1 MVHNQTSTAEV
12 PLKNATKHG
21 QGERMPSNHLS
32 RSNIIAKQVTVFD
45 IWLPRFSSILATLKQ
60 LAGATEH
67 DFLKIGSQ
75 MQMMYQRSITLS
87 ETARQLVE
95 AASGERIRTLM
106 DRLRQMLRE
115 METYLEKAQKQN
127 LDSCSALERVEILLK
142 QVAEPLAGFKKMSK
156 QLYILEVSVKIE
168 STSLGDI
175 GGEFLNLAQDIKKL
189 SHQIKEKSSTVHDH
203 RLVLSSVI
211 TDSMVDMHAAQTNQD
226 TRVKAVM
233 NDTQASLSKLE
244 AVNEG
249 FSELGGVISAV
260 SEENSHN
267 ISEIVQSMQFHDIYR
282 QQLEHVIEALEG
294 SMPALSG
301 MHEENTMRVDKRK
314 DELISNIGDV
324 CELQEAQ
331 LQFASVELYTAVAS
345 IVTNLRDIGTKQ
357 KQLGRDI
364 YEKTGV
370 IDKTSNTSF
379 IDDVS
384 QHMSSITNLLTSCA
398 STNKEL
404 AGITKTVTAS
414 VDEITGFVAD
424 IEEIG
429 HEITQ
434 IALNSRIKAA
444 CTGTHGASL
453 SALSE
458 EIGQLSNEAVQS
470 ADSIIASLTEIQ
482 AATGKLSTETDSNE
496 KFLDITMSGMK
507 DELRE
512 ILLILK
518 NVGAELISLIPQ
530 LQHKVNSFTG
540 EIEKIASGI
549 DVHERAKTM
558 ADEALGNL
566 QQIFRQARELYP
578 AGTAFKEELRRM
590 AERYTME
597 SERRIHES
605 IAKKH
610 GLELS
615 IKQRKTEPNTTS
627 SDSELGDNVDLF

>member
-1 MVHNQTSTAEV
+1 
-12 PLKNATKHG
+12 
-21 QGERMPSNHLS
+21 
-32 RSNIIAKQVTVFD
+32 
-45 IWLPRFSSILATLKQ
+45 
-60 LAGATEH
+60 
-67 DFLKIGSQ
+67 
-75 MQMMYQRSITLS
+75 
-87 ETARQLVE
+87 
-95 AASGERIRTLM
+95 
-106 DRLRQMLRE
+106 
-115 METYLEKAQKQN
+115 
-127 LDSCSALERVEILLK
+127 
-142 QVAEPLAGFKKMSK
+142 
-156 QLYILEVSVKIE
+156 
-168 STSLGDI
+168 
-175 GGEFLNLAQDIKKL
+175 
-189 SHQIKEKSSTVHDH
+189 
-203 RLVLSSVI
+203 
-211 TDSMVDMHAAQTNQD
+211 
-226 TRVKAVM
+226 
-233 NDTQASLSKLE
+233 
-244 AVNEG
+244 
-249 FSELGGVISAV
+249 
-260 SEENSHN
+260 
-267 ISEIVQSMQFHDIYR
+267 
-282 QQLEHVIEALEG
+282 
-294 SMPALSG
+294 
-301 MHEENTMRVDKRK
+301 
-314 DELISNIGDV
+314 
-324 CELQEAQ
+324 
-331 LQFASVELYTAVAS
+331 
-345 IVTNLRDIGTKQ
+345 
-357 KQLGRDI
+357 
-364 YEKTGV
+364 
-370 IDKTSNTSF
+370 
-379 IDDVS
+379 
-384 QHMSSITNLLTSCA
+384 MSSITNLLTSCA